1 MKKQLVSMKGNQ
13 NFRDYKIKFLLMIS
27 CVIGFINVNAQTLQ
41 EVTDNGAS
49 TNRPI
54 TAKSYLAVGG
64 SFSGSTLPSHI
75 ASLSGFQILGDIANV
90 SQNGITYSSGGGGGA
105 AIGFFRGG
113 SYETGIDFYT
123 NYTSGSGNLTHA
135 LRIDSH
141 GNLGLGTATPTE
153 KLDVNGNVI
162 WNGYK
167 AGNIRA
173 LNIGYSG
180 GNYGGIGYNVD
191 FTTVTGIFNRPSNDQ
206 SSYLEFTYG
215 GFKFYG
221 NARSIGAYG
230 VNLGGGTDNLN
241 LFATITN
248 QGNFGIG
255 VTAPEAKLHTSGDRV
270 MFTRSG
276 GEHNLLFGDESARY
290 FSLYTPEGAARATL
304 KNYTNNIDIITFL
317 QDGNVGIG
325 TDAPQEKL
333 SVNGRVRAKEIK
345 VETANWPDYVFAD
358 DYQQQ
363 TLPELEQFIKKNKHL
378 PEVPSAKEAEKNG
391 VALGEMNKILLKKI
405 EELTLHLIEKDKTLT
420 ELTKRVERLE
430 KKN

>member
-1 MKKQLVSMKGNQ
+1 MKKIITNSIVL
-13 NFRDYKIKFLLMIS
+13 FLLCSKAI
-27 CVIGFINVNAQTLQ
+27 FAQTLVFN
-41 EVTDNGAS
+41 ESIDLNNYS
-49 TNRPI
+49 
-54 TAKSYLAVGG
+54 
-64 SFSGSTLPSHI
+64 
-75 ASLSGFQILGDIANV
+75 
-90 SQNGITYSSGGGGGA
+90 YSSAMGKLYAGSNAPVPYGQFLSFGIGGYSTQFNSEHYANGKTYVRVNGDGG
-105 AIGFFRGG
+105 FG
-113 SYETGIDFYT
+113 SWNYLYHSGMLEMIKTDLGLNLQEIT
-123 NYTSGSGNLTHA
+123 NLGNVISKNLTSVDPFFIKMKNTQA
-135 LRIDSH
+135 SP
-141 GNLGLGTATPTE
+141 NTLGLGVHGANGYAYIQASKEGVTYDNPIALQP
-153 KLDVNGNVI
+153 NGGNV
-162 WNGYK
+162 
-167 AGNIRA
+167 
-173 LNIGYSG
+173 
-180 GNYGGIGYNVD
+180 
-191 FTTVTGIFNRPSNDQ
+191 
-206 SSYLEFTYG
+206 
-215 GFKFYG
+215 
-221 NARSIGAYG
+221 
-230 VNLGGGTDNLN
+230 
-241 LFATITN
+241 
-248 QGNFGIG
+248 GIG

-276 GEHNLLFGDESARY
+276 GEHHLLFGDESARY

-378 PEVPSAKEAEKNG
+378 PEVPSAKEAEQNG

>member
-1 MKKQLVSMKGNQ
+1 MKKQLVFIKGNQ
-13 NFRDYKIKFLLMIS
+13 NFRGHKIKFLLMIS
-27 CVIGFINVNAQTLQ
+27 CVMGFINLNAQTLQ

-54 TAKSYLAVGG
+54 TAKSYLAVGS

-75 ASLSGFQILGDIANV
+75 TSLSGFQILGNIANA
-90 SQNGITYSSGGGGGA
+90 SQNGITYSSCWGGGA

-123 NYTSGSGNLTHA
+123 NYTPVGGNLMHA
-135 LRIDSH
+135 LRIDSR
-141 GNLGLGTATPTE
+141 GNLGVGTTTPAE
-153 KLDVNGNVI
+153 KLDINGNVI

-248 QGNFGIG
+248 QGDF
-255 VTAPEAKLHTSGDRV
+255 
-270 MFTRSG
+270 
-276 GEHNLLFGDESARY
+276 
-290 FSLYTPEGAARATL
+290 
-304 KNYTNNIDIITFL
+304 
-317 QDGNVGIG
+317 GIG
-325 TDAPQEKL
+325 TDTPREKL
-333 SVNGRVRAKEIK
+333 SVNGKIRAQEIK

-358 DYQQQ
+358 DYQQYS
-363 TLPELEQFIKKNKHL
+363 LPELERYIKKNKHL
-378 PEVPSAKEAEKNG
+378 PEVPSANEVEQNG

-405 EELTLHLIEKDKTLT
+405 EELTLHLIEKDKAIT
-420 ELTKRVERLE
+420 ELTKRIERLE